1 MATDTSPSAASFG
14 HARWLEVATLLGPA
28 LLLFA
33 GFVLLPFLMSVA
45 FSFTNVKLLQPEPV
59 EWVGVDN
66 YTRMFALKVVPAPPA
81 VSEVEAQIPSRQWR
95 RLKREQPKEL
105 DGYQFLT
112 RLSMGGQAYLVGA
125 RDPQFL
131 RSVAN
136 TFLFAVLVVPLQT
149 LLALALA
156 LWVNQRFRGRVLLRT
171 VFFSPV
177 VTSMVVVAAIWG
189 LLLHTDVGVVN
200 QVLRAVYGAGAP
212 QPDWLGDPHIAM
224 LSIALM
230 SAWQGAGFQMLIFLS
245 GLQGI
250 SIDQYEA
257 ADVMGASRWQ
267 KFIYI
272 TLPCLRRTLVFVLV
286 STTIMAFGLFTQVDV
301 LTGGGPRDATS
312 TIIFH
317 AVRVGFREQ
326 DIAYGSA
333 MTLVFFLFV
342 LLLSLGQKKLMT
354 RSGT

>member
-1 MATDTSPSAASFG
+1 M
-14 HARWLEVATLLGPA
+14 VGPA

-59 EWVGVDN
+59 EWLGLDN
-66 YTRMFALKVVPAPPA
+66 YTRMFALKVIKAPPTVA
-81 VSEVEAQIPSRQWR
+81 AIEAQVPSRQWR
-95 RLKREQPKEL
+95 RLKRVQPADLE
-105 DGYQFLT
+105 GYQYLAQI
-112 RLSMGGQAYLVGA
+112 SIGGTGYLVGA

-136 TFLFAVLVVPLQT
+136 TFLFALLVVPLQT
-149 LLALALA
+149 ALALAMA
-156 LWVNQRFRGRVLLRT
+156 LWVNQKFRGRVLLRT

-177 VTSMVVVAAIWG
+177 VTSMVVVAALWG
-189 LLLHTDVGVVN
+189 LVLHTDVGLAN
-200 QVLRAVYGAGAP
+200 QVLRAVFGAAAA
-212 QPDWLGDPHIAM
+212 QPDWLGDPRIAM
-224 LSIALM
+224 LSIAIM

-245 GLQGI
+245 GLQSI
-250 SIDQYEA
+250 SIEQYEA
-257 ADVMGASRWQ
+257 ADVMGANRWQ
-267 KFIYI
+267 KFVYI
-272 TLPCLRRTLVFVLV
+272 TLPGLRRTLVFVV
-286 STTIMAFGLFTQVDV
+286 ASTTIMALGLFTQVDV

-333 MTLVFFLFV
+333 MTLVFFLIV
-342 LLLSLGQKKLMT
+342 LLLSLGQKKLMG
-354 RSGT
+354 RLAA

>member
-1 MATDTSPSAASFG
+1 MASDASPSSKHFG
-14 HARWLEVATLLGPA
+14 HARWSEVATMLGPA

-59 EWVGVDN
+59 EWSGLDN
-66 YTRMFALKVVPAPPA
+66 YTRMFALKAIEAPPI
-81 VSEVEAQIPSRQWR
+81 VSEIEAQIPSRQWR
-95 RLKREQPKEL
+95 RLKRARPAEL
-105 DGYQFLT
+105 QGYQYLT
-112 RLSMGGQAYLVGA
+112 RVSMGDTAYLIGA

-149 LLALALA
+149 ALALAMA
-156 LWVNQRFRGRVLLRT
+156 LWVNQKFRGRVLLRT

-177 VTSMVVVAAIWG
+177 VTSMVVVAALWG
-189 LLLHTDVGVVN
+189 LVLHTDVGVAN
-200 QVLRAVYGAGAP
+200 QILRAVFGAGAA

-224 LSIALM
+224 LSIAIM

-245 GLQGI
+245 GLQSV
-250 SIDQYEA
+250 SIEQYEA

-272 TLPCLRRTLVFVLV
+272 TLPCLRRTLVFVLA
-286 STTIMAFGLFTQVDV
+286 STTIMALGLFTQVDT

-333 MTLVFFLFV
+333 MTLVFFALV
-342 LLLSLGQKKLMT
+342 LLLSLGQKLLLG
-354 RSGT
+354 RVSA

>member
-1 MATDTSPSAASFG
+1 MATESSPSSKRFG
-14 HARWLEVATLLGPA
+14 HARWSEVATMVGPA

-45 FSFTNVKLLQPEPV
+45 FSFSNVKLLQPEPV
-59 EWVGVDN
+59 QWVGLDN
-66 YTRMFALKVVPAPPA
+66 YTRMFALKVIEAPPA
-81 VSEVEAQIPSRQWR
+81 ASEIEAQIPSRQWR
-95 RLKREQPKEL
+95 RLKREQPVPFE
-105 DGYQFLT
+105 GYQYLA
-112 RLSMGGQAYLVGA
+112 RMSVGGSAWLIGA

-136 TFLFAVLVVPLQT
+136 TFLFALLVVPLQT
-149 LLALALA
+149 TLALAMA

-177 VTSMVVVAAIWG
+177 VTSMVVVAALWG
-189 LLLHTDVGVVN
+189 LVLHTDVGVAN
-200 QVLRAVYGAGAP
+200 QVLRALFGADAA

-224 LSIALM
+224 LSIAIM

-245 GLQGI
+245 GLQSIG
-250 SIDQYEA
+250 IDQYEA
-257 ADVMGASRWQ
+257 AEVMGASRWQ

-272 TLPCLRRTLVFVLV
+272 TLPGLRRTLVFVLV
-286 STTIMAFGLFTQVDV
+286 STTIMALGLFTQVDV

-333 MTLVFFLFV
+333 MTLVFFLIV
-342 LLLSLGQKKLMT
+342 LLLSLGQKALM
-354 RSGT
+354 RRVGA

>member
-1 MATDTSPSAASFG
+1 MASDSSRFG
-14 HARWLEVATLLGPA
+14 HARWAEVATMLGPA

-59 EWVGVDN
+59 EWVGLDN
-66 YTRMFALKVVPAPPA
+66 YTRMFALKVVQAPPTLT
-81 VSEVEAQIPSRQWR
+81 EVEAQIPSRQWR
-95 RLKREQPKEL
+95 ALKCTQPGHLE
-105 DGYQFLT
+105 GYQYLAKV
-112 RLSMGGQAYLVGA
+112 SAGGTAYLIGA

-136 TFLFAVLVVPLQT
+136 TFLFALLVVPLQT
-149 LLALALA
+149 ALALAMA

-177 VTSMVVVAAIWG
+177 VTSMVVVAALWG

-200 QVLRAVYGAGAP
+200 QVLRAVVGAGAP
-212 QPDWLGDPHIAM
+212 QPDWLGDPQIAM
-224 LSIALM
+224 LSIAIM

-267 KFIYI
+267 KFKYI
-272 TLPCLRRTLVFVLV
+272 TLPGLRRTLVFVLV
-286 STTIMAFGLFTQVDV
+286 STTIMALGLFTQVDV

-312 TIIFH
+312 TVIFH

-333 MTLVFFLFV
+333 MTLVFFMFV
-342 LLLSLGQKKLMT
+342 LPLSLGQKKLMT
-354 RSGT
+354 RLGS

>member
-1 MATDTSPSAASFG
+1 MATDATSAARDFG
-14 HARWLEVATLLGPA
+14 HARWSEVATLLGPA

-45 FSFTNVKLLQPEPV
+45 FSFTNVKLLQPGRV
-59 EWVGVDN
+59 EWVGADN
-66 YTRMFALKVVPAPPA
+66 YVRMFALKVVQAPLA
-81 VSEVEAQIPSRQWR
+81 LDETERQIPSRQWR
-95 RLKREQPKEL
+95 RLKRAQAQEL
-105 DGYQFLT
+105 DGYQFLAQ
-112 RLSMGGQAYLVGA
+112 LSIGEQNLLIGA

-149 LLALALA
+149 TLALAMA
-156 LWVNQRFRGRVLLRT
+156 LWVNQSFRGRVLLRT

-189 LLLHTDVGVVN
+189 LLLHTDVGVIN
-200 QVLRAVYGAGAP
+200 QVLRAVYGPDAP

-250 SIDQYEA
+250 SAEQYEA

-267 KFIYI
+267 KFVYI
-272 TLPCLRRTLVFVLV
+272 TLPGLRRTLVFVGV

-312 TIIFH
+312 TVIFH

-342 LLLSLGQKKLMT
+342 LLMSLAQKKLMA
-354 RSGT
+354 RLGA

>member
-1 MATDTSPSAASFG
+1 MASKPRPFD
-14 HARWLEVATLLGPA
+14 HARWPEVAALAGPA

-33 GFVLLPFLMSVA
+33 GFVLLPFVMAVA
-45 FSFTNVKLLQPEPV
+45 FSFTNVKLLQAEPI
-59 EWVGVDN
+59 EWAGLDN
-66 YTRMFALKVVPAPPA
+66 YTRMFSLTVIKAPAALD
-81 VSEVEAQIPSRQWR
+81 EVESKIPSRQWR
-95 RLKREQPKEL
+95 RLKRAEPNRFE
-105 DGYQFLT
+105 GYQYLA
-112 RLSMGGQAYLVGA
+112 RVAVGDSAYLVGA

-136 TFLFAVLVVPLQT
+136 TFLFALLVVPLQT
-149 LLALALA
+149 ALAFAMA

-189 LLLHTDVGVVN
+189 LLLHTDVGLLN
-200 QVLRAVYGAGAP
+200 QVLRTVLGTDAA

-224 LSIALM
+224 VAIAVM

-250 SIDQYEA
+250 SMEQYEA
-257 ADVMGASRWQ
+257 AEVMGANRWQ
-267 KFIYI
+267 KFVYI
-272 TLPCLRRTLVFVLV
+272 TLPGLRRTLVFVLV

-312 TIIFH
+312 SIIFH

-333 MTLVFFLFV
+333 MTLVFFVFV
-342 LLLSLGQKKLMT
+342 LLLSLGQRKLSA
-354 RSGT
+354 RWDA

>member
-1 MATDTSPSAASFG
+1 MASKTRPFD
-14 HARWLEVATLLGPA
+14 HARWPEVAALAGPA
-28 LLLFA
+28 GLLFA
-33 GFVLLPFLMSVA
+33 CFVLLPFVMAVA
-45 FSFTNVKLLQPEPV
+45 FSFTNVKLLQPEPIA
-59 EWVGVDN
+59 WAGLDN
-66 YTRMFALKVVPAPPA
+66 YTRMFSLKVIKAPPA
-81 VSEVEAQIPSRQWR
+81 ASEVESATPSRQWR
-95 RLKREQPKEL
+95 RIKRTEPAAL
-105 DGYQFLT
+105 DGYQYLA
-112 RLSMGGQAYLVGA
+112 RVSVGDNAYLVGA

-136 TFLFAVLVVPLQT
+136 TFLFALLVVPLQT
-149 LLALALA
+149 ALAFGMA

-189 LLLHTDVGVVN
+189 LLLHTDVGLLN
-200 QVLRAVYGAGAP
+200 QVLRTVLGASAA
-212 QPDWLGDPHIAM
+212 QPDWLGDPQIAM
-224 LSIALM
+224 VSIAVM

-250 SIDQYEA
+250 SMEQYEA
-257 ADVMGASRWQ
+257 AEVMGANRWQ
-267 KFIYI
+267 KFRYI
-272 TLPCLRRTLVFVLV
+272 TLPGLQRTLVFVLV

-312 TIIFH
+312 SIIFH

-333 MTLVFFLFV
+333 MTLVFFVFV
-342 LLLSLGQKKLMT
+342 LLLSLGQRKLSA
-354 RSGT
+354 RWGS